1 VRESAGRKNYH
12 QRNNDQRLS
21 GLVRA
26 KYATNNRLRR
36 PAWNN
41 DVSILVVTQLKTMP
55 STAHSPHAA
64 RSDRSTADG
73 TTQEDM
79 EGSTV
84 HTSGSKDPVPG
95 MEAASCVQ
103 A

>member
-1 VRESAGRKNYH
+1 VRDSAGRKNYH
-12 QRNNDQRLS
+12 QRNNNQWLS
-21 GLVRA
+21 DLVRA
-26 KYATNNRLRR
+26 KHATNNRPRR

-41 DVSILVVTQLKTMP
+41 DVSISVVTHRKTTP
-55 STAHSPHAA
+55 STVRSPHAA

-79 EGSTV
+79 EGSAA
-84 HTSGSKDPVPG
+84 HTPGSEDPVPG